1 MRLPT
6 THYPLLTTHYSLPSG
21 MKLARDIGITL
32 VCPQCRTEVIGVA
45 EAYVCRSADCR
56 RSYPVVDG
64 IPKFLVDDA
73 TILPLEQWRTI
84 VPQNGDASSN
94 H

>member
-1 MRLPT
+1 
-6 THYPLLTTHYSLPSG
+6 

-45 EAYVCRSADCR
+45 DAYVCRSADCR

-84 VPQNGDASSN
+84 VPQNGNGSPAG
-94 H
+94 